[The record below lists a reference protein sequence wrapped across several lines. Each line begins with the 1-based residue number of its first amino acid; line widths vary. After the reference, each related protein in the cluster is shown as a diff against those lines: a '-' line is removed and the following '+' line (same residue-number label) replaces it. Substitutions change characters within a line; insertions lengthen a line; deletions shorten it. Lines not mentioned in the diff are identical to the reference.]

1 MVDEDK
7 DVFSICP
14 KLDTDDEKME
24 KRIQRTLDVI
34 EENINTLYSVEFDLN
49 YFADYTCDEN
59 LKVAD
64 YYVNLAIEHM
74 KAFYHKNNTS
84 KK

>member
-1 MVDEDK
+1 MVDENK
-7 DVFSICP
+7 EIFSICP

-24 KRIQRTLDVI
+24 KRIQRSLDVI
-34 EENINTLYSVEFDLN
+34 QENINTLYSVEFDLS

-59 LKVAD
+59 LKVAND
-64 YYVNLAIEHM
+64 CVNLAIEHM
-74 KAFYHKNNTS
+74 KVFYHKNSTS